1 MSDWISATIIEDDE
15 LEQNGLGL
23 QQKIK
28 ELEQKVKELESSQA
42 KIKKPRKYTKKPKDD
57 TKNDTKDDTKNDTKN
72 DIKDDTKNEPNPNTE
87 PVVNVIPEC
96 LLKKFYHSELNIMEI
111 GCDEAGRGPMFG
123 RVYSGAVVLPKDDS
137 FDHFKM
143 KDSKKF
149 TSKNP
154 KKIQEV
160 ADYIKE
166 HAVAWA
172 VEYEDERVIDDIN
185 ILQAT
190 QSAMHKA
197 IRSVIRKLNA
207 LNLGLDPNNLF
218 LLIDGNYFKP
228 LTIFN
233 KHTNRIENAKYETVE
248 GGDNKYTA
256 IAAASILAK
265 VERDKYIDELC
276 IQNPELSERY
286 GIDSNK
292 GYGSKRHMDGIKQY
306 GITKWHRRSFGICK
320 SFS

>member
-1 MSDWISATIIEDDE
+1 MSDWISATIIDDDE
-15 LEQNGLGL
+15 VLDQKSLSPDTIDLE
-23 QQKIK
+23 QKIK
-28 ELEQKVKELESSQA
+28 DLEKKVKELETSQIT
-42 KIKKPRKYTKKPKDD
+42 IKKTRKYTKK
-57 TKNDTKDDTKNDTKN
+57 TKPAL
-72 DIKDDTKNEPNPNTE
+72 ETE
-87 PVVNVIPEC
+87 SNLEDALGSKLEKETIVPEC
-96 LLKKFYHSELNIMEI
+96 LLKKFYHPELNIIEV

-154 KKIQEV
+154 KKILEV

-166 HAVAWA
+166 HAIAWA

-197 IRSVIRKLNA
+197 IRSVMRKLNGQC
-207 LNLGLDPNNLF
+207 LQDPNNLF

-233 KHTNRIENAKYETVE
+233 KTNNRIENAKYETVE

-276 IQNPELSERY
+276 SQNPELIEKY

-320 SFS
+320 MFS